1 MTFEIPKINPLGG
14 NNNIS
19 ALGRSDK
26 LQPKQTLLEQISGN
40 DDDKKTE
47 KKDKS
52 DDTKKTDEKDEV
64 SISKEARERLV
75 NEINNP
81 PQVEVKEISRE
92 ELQALREKQDR
103 LENVAIEF
111 KGFNEIAKSRTLD
124 QQETDRVKELRGEV
138 IKLTGNENVKDDEI
152 VAQADDVLAQAA
164 SEVPALLDKLN
175 SGNITGNEFGKLDK
189 INTKLNKANG
199 FGISAEDNNS
209 GDVSKIRKEFDNS
222 LNEIGDR
229 KLQREEV
236 ALLKQI
242 QKELSTVEKFQVKV
256 TDTIGPDG
264 VLV

>member
-1 MTFEIPKINPLGG
+1 MAFEILKTNPLGS

-19 ALGRSDK
+19 ALGRSDN
-26 LQPKQTLLEQISGN
+26 LRPKQTLLEQISGN
-40 DDDKKTE
+40 DDDKKTD

-52 DDTKKTDEKDEV
+52 DETKKVNEKDEV
-64 SISKEARERLV
+64 SISREARERLIS
-75 NEINNP
+75 EINT
-81 PQVEVKEISRE
+81 PQIEVKEISRE
-92 ELQALREKQDR
+92 ELQALREKQDK

-111 KGFNEIAKSRTLD
+111 KGFSEIAKNRTLD

-138 IKLTGNENVKDDEI
+138 IKITGNENINDDEI
-152 VAQADDVLAQAA
+152 IAQADDVLAQAA
-164 SEVPALLDKLN
+164 SEVPALLDKLS
-175 SGNITGNEFGKLDK
+175 SGNITGNEFAKLDK
-189 INTKLNKANG
+189 INTRLNKANG

-209 GDVSKIRKEFDNS
+209 RDVNKIRKEFNNS

-229 KLQREEV
+229 KLQREEA